1 MEGASLIVERTEDTV
16 GCPMNETVSQPTRQE
31 EENRED
37 RTAQI
42 RRRMSGISWK
52 KDLYVYVSDIVEG
65 HRSEEAVRVVRH
77 LVDRVEEEYGSA
89 QTWWALLHH
98 EESFFQNA
106 TEGLKDVYLKRSSA
120 HGVILCDLY
129 DWATRL
135 VPQKGNKTKPA
146 FVNIWLG
153 HARQQWLRGKD
164 DALDAIKALKTQ
176 QIGLSYAPLYIEW
189 ASIEAA
195 SDNVRKAL
203 SVVSKGI
210 RENAQPLRYDVL
222 CVSMNVSVVL
232 TVCVCVVIWSLL
244 RMH

>member
-1 MEGASLIVERTEDTV
+1 MEK
-16 GCPMNETVSQPTRQE
+16 M
-31 EENRED
+31 
-37 RTAQI
+37 
-42 RRRMSGISWK
+42 
-52 KDLYVYVSDIVEG
+52 
-65 HRSEEAVRVVRH
+65 
-77 LVDRVEEEYGSA
+77 
-89 QTWWALLHH
+89 
-98 EESFFQNA
+98 
-106 TEGLKDVYLKRSSA
+106 KDVYLKRSSA

-135 VPQKGNKTKPA
+135 VPQQGNKTKPA

-203 SVVSKGI
+203 SVVDKGI
-210 RENAQPLRYDVL
+210 RENAQPSRYGE
-222 CVSMNVSVVL
+222 CVNVCQWC
-232 TVCVCVVIWSLL
+232 CVHCVTCLL
-244 RMH
+244 